1 VPLDGAFSEI
11 CLKMS
16 FFDKKKCLNGIKLS
30 RFDKN
35 VKTKLSR
42 FDKNVKTVQQ
52 KVDYN
57 SEKE

>member
-1 VPLDGAFSEI
+1 
-11 CLKMS
+11 MS